1 VISLQVPRARYR
13 QVADELRN
21 AIKRGEFPPGSAL
34 PSQPDLARRY
44 GLNQTSINRAIALLR
59 AEGLVRVEHGRGA
72 FVQEIPTV
80 KRVRR
85 IPRGDTAGSSFAEEM
100 RKSGLVPRTPL
111 ADLST
116 VPAPADIAERLEI
129 NAGDPVVRR
138 TRHMFASDRPVQLAT
153 SYIPLAV
160 AGSQDI
166 ALPDTGPTGLYKR
179 LAAQGYPVARFVE
192 EIEARQPRADE
203 AAFLGLTEA
212 QHVLEVTRVA
222 YTKDDMPIET
232 VINVFPS
239 QQWRLSYE
247 WSAE

>member
-85 IPRGDTAGSSFAEEM
+85 IPRGDRAGSSFAEEM
-100 RKSGLVPRTPL
+100 RKSGLVPRTEL

-153 SYIPLAV
+153 SYIPLTV

-166 ALPDTGPTGLYKR
+166 ALPDTGPTGLYRR
-179 LAAQGYPVARFVE
+179 LAARGHPVARFVE

-212 QHVLEVTRVA
+212 QHVLEVARVA
-222 YTKDDMPIET
+222 YTKDDMPVET

-247 WSAE
+247 WTAE

>member
-1 VISLQVPRARYR
+1 MTVQAPQARYR
-13 QVADELRN
+13 QVAADIRN
-21 AIKRGEFPPGSAL
+21 AIKRGDYPPGSAL

-59 AEGLVRVEHGRGA
+59 AEGIVHVEHGRGA

-80 KRVRR
+80 KRIRR
-85 IPRGDTAGSSFAEEM
+85 IPHGDATGSSFAVEI
-100 RKSGLVPRTPL
+100 RKAGLVPRADL

-116 VPAPADIAERLEI
+116 VPAPAEVAEHLEIAE
-129 NAGDPVVRR
+129 GDPVVRR

-153 SYIPLAV
+153 SYLPLTI

-179 LAAQGYPVARFVE
+179 LAAHGYGVARFVE
-192 EIEARQPRADE
+192 EIEARQPHEAE
-203 AAFLGLTEA
+203 AAFLRLTET
-212 QHVLEVTRVA
+212 QHVLEVTRIA
-222 YTKDDMPIET
+222 YTADNQPVET